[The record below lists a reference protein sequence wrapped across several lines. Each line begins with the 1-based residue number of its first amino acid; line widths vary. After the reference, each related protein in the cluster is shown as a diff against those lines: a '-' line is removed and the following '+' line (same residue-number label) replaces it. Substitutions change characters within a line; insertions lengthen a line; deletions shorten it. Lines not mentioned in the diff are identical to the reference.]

1 MILLVGCFAFQRA
14 ETSLISS
21 TDARTSP
28 LTALSLDQSSSLC
41 PQSAEELRSLQ
52 IPSAR
57 KTITQFHNSASDLAN
72 VFWYNHH
79 GVPSFKAA
87 IPANGYWAT
96 TTWEGHAFRVWNK
109 DLTVVLLDFK
119 VGRKAFGSDATRSA
133 KIDLDL
139 NSTYHDVR
147 VDLPHLDWDEAREVG
162 FVNRMNIDLDLYF
175 VDWEGEEILIVSKL
189 VPGDVVYEITY
200 HMHRFRARVHGEVNG
215 NIVKELQIGDI
226 EIPDCELPKQNKNNR
241 IVQVQREPVAESGK
255 ESSKDDS
262 LLTNGNVKKDLY
274 SMDVLSWTLSMVN
287 SSTSCYSLSL

>member
-14 ETSLISS
+14 ETSFISS
-21 TDARTSP
+21 TDAPTSP

-41 PQSAEELRSLQ
+41 PQSAGELRSLQ

-133 KIDLDL
+133 KIDL

-147 VDLPHLDWDEAREVG
+147 VDLPHLD
-162 FVNRMNIDLDLYF
+162 
-175 VDWEGEEILIVSKL
+175 
-189 VPGDVVYEITY
+189 
-200 HMHRFRARVHGEVNG
+200 
-215 NIVKELQIGDI
+215 
-226 EIPDCELPKQNKNNR
+226 
-241 IVQVQREPVAESGK
+241 
-255 ESSKDDS
+255 
-262 LLTNGNVKKDLY
+262 
-274 SMDVLSWTLSMVN
+274 
-287 SSTSCYSLSL
+287 